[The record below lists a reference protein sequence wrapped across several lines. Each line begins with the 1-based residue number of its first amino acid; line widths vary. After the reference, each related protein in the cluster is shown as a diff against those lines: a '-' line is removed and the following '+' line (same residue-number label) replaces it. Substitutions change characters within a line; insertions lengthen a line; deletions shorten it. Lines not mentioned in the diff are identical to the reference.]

1 MYTHNVNI
9 REFWTG
15 PVLRCVCYLA
25 QSRLIRAESRE
36 FSVLQESVLK
46 CKTVILALCPL
57 LIVKVDVRTLGKE
70 RCEQEK
76 VSLLNLRTNV
86 QHSNC
91 YYNLD
96 VSN

>member
-46 CKTVILALCPL
+46 CKTVLLALCPL
-57 LIVKVDVRTLGKE
+57 LIVKVDVRTLE
-70 RCEQEK
+70 R
-76 VSLLNLRTNV
+76 R
-86 QHSNC
+86 
-91 YYNLD
+91 D
-96 VSN
+96 VNKRKYHY